1 MADWRHNAS
10 LRNLRDADRQVTEL
24 PAAQKPGTRC
34 AQALCRAA
42 AARAPPAAHLR
53 PGSTS
58 QAALPPCWLARPA
71 LPSADRRHRRPAGAA
86 VACTTASLSREACW
100 QWARCWRARSP
111 SRCPCCAPG
120 LAACA
125 GLAHR
130 WGSASRA
137 SGASVYPHPT
147 RGHAEQHPSRSH
159 HRSFVRDARFGECVS
174 AVVRQGGLKAGSL
187 QTGPRPPVVYISDAA
202 RDGRH
207 AARCQV
213 MTGREKPLLEAPVF
227 RESTLVPS
235 VLKRRYAQLYAC
247 AAQPARPVLD
257 SYWQRAP
264 PYEARH
270 TATLRKGRRS
280 TKRAEAPA
288 GRCRYSSIGAGAG
301 PRSGPR
307 AQ

>member
-1 MADWRHNAS
+1 VADWRHNAS

-71 LPSADRRHRRPAGAA
+71 LPSADRRRRRPAGAA
-86 VACTTASLSREACW
+86 VACTAASLSREACW

-125 GLAHR
+125 GLAP
-130 WGSASRA
+130 G
-137 SGASVYPHPT
+137 GAPPREPAELAFTPT
-147 RGHAEQHPSRSH
+147 LLGGMQSSIQAAH